1 MGDDRPMIARTSDGG
16 KTWTNISGDLPVND
30 PVETVREDPVNPK
43 LLYAGTHFGLFASF
57 DQGTHWVRVGD
68 IPPLRVDDLQIHPR
82 TSDLVIATHG
92 RSIYVLDDSRPFRE
106 LTPEIANKPRICS
119 VCDPLTEPIRHPD
132 FRNGMGK
139 GFIAGPIRPKA
150 RFLPCG

>member
-1 MGDDRPMIARTSDGG
+1 MDGADNELTGAAAWSVDCSDRAGRAGCESSLSVAASAYRLGDDRPMIARTSDGG

-68 IPPLRVDDLQIHPR
+68 MPPVR
-82 TSDLVIATHG
+82 SG
-92 RSIYVLDDSRPFRE
+92 RFADSSAHIRSGNRNTWPQH
-106 LTPEIANKPRICS
+106 LS
-119 VCDPLTEPIRHPD
+119 V
-132 FRNGMGK
+132 G
-139 GFIAGPIRPKA
+139 
-150 RFLPCG
+150 

>member
-1 MGDDRPMIARTSDGG
+1 MCFGSPIEQSIRTELTTNLPEPLRGQWIVRIEPGAQDANVAYVAASGYRMGDDRPMIVRTSDGG

-68 IPPLRVDDLQIHPR
+68 IPPL
-82 TSDLVIATHG
+82 
-92 RSIYVLDDSRPFRE
+92 
-106 LTPEIANKPRICS
+106 
-119 VCDPLTEPIRHPD
+119 
-132 FRNGMGK
+132 
-139 GFIAGPIRPKA
+139 
-150 RFLPCG
+150 